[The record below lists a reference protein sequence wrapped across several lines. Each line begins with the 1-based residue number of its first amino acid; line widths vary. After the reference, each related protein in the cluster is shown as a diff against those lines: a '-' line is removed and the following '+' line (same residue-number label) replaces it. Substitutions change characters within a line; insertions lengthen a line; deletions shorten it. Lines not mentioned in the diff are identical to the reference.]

1 MKRIVIKQLYT
12 NVDDQ
17 LKRYFL
23 DIRRIPVMTPEEEKE
38 LIARLPDP
46 EVRERLINANLR
58 FVVSIA
64 KIYQGNG
71 LELMDL
77 ISLGNLGLCKS
88 VEYYNKDYN
97 VKFLSYAGWW
107 IKQAIINGLSED
119 VKPVIAPNV
128 VRHAFN
134 KIKRVV
140 NEYFVQHGTEPDQ
153 EYVIEHAKVSPSE
166 YNRAMMCYVSFASLS
181 DTAGTDE
188 HDKREIGDLLTTD
201 ESNFED
207 DMDDKGTS
215 EAIREMMADLPW
227 RERMVIKYSFGF
239 DCQALSASKIA
250 KLLSITPERVRQIK
264 TSVLEQFKEKI
275 RRDGL

>member
-1 MKRIVIKQLYT
+1 MRRIVIKQLYT

-17 LKRYFL
+17 LRRYFL

-46 EVRERLINANLR
+46 EARERLINANLR

-140 NEYFVQHGTEPDQ
+140 NEYFVQHGTKPDQ

-188 HDKREIGDLLTTD
+188 HDKIEIGDMLTTD

>member
-1 MKRIVIKQLYT
+1 MRRIVIKQLYT

-17 LKRYFL
+17 LRRYFL

-46 EVRERLINANLR
+46 EARERLINANLR

-188 HDKREIGDLLTTD
+188 HDKREIGDLLTTN

-250 KLLSITPERVRQIK
+250 ELLSITPERVRQIK

>member
-1 MKRIVIKQLYT
+1 
-12 NVDDQ
+12 
-17 LKRYFL
+17 
-23 DIRRIPVMTPEEEKE
+23 
-38 LIARLPDP
+38 
-46 EVRERLINANLR
+46 
-58 FVVSIA
+58 
-64 KIYQGNG
+64 
-71 LELMDL
+71 MDL

-207 DMDDKGTS
+207 DMDDKGTN
-215 EAIREMMADLPW
+215 EAIREMIADLPW

>member
-1 MKRIVIKQLYT
+1 MRKIVIKQLYT

-17 LKRYFL
+17 LRRYFL
-23 DIRRIPVMTPEEEKE
+23 DIRRIPVMTPEEENE

-46 EVRERLINANLR
+46 EARERLINANLR

-140 NEYFVQHGTEPDQ
+140 NEYFAQYGTEPDQ
-153 EYVIEHAKVSPSE
+153 EYIMEHAKITPSE
-166 YNRAMMCYVSFASLS
+166 YNRAMMCFVSFASLS
-181 DTAGTDE
+181 DTAGSDE
-188 HDKREIGDLLTTD
+188 HDKREIGETLVADDAT
-201 ESNFED
+201 FED
-207 DMDDKGTS
+207 DMDDQGTS
-215 EAIREMMADLPW
+215 EAIRDMMADLPW

-239 DCQALSASKIA
+239 DCQALPVSKIA
-250 KLLSITPERVRQIK
+250 KLISITPERVRQIK
-264 TSVLEQFKEKI
+264 AKVLAEFKKKI

>member
-1 MKRIVIKQLYT
+1 MRRIVIKQLYT

-17 LKRYFL
+17 LRRYFL

-46 EVRERLINANLR
+46 EARERLINANLR

-166 YNRAMMCYVSFASLS
+166 YNRAMMCYVSFASLN

-188 HDKREIGDLLTTD
+188 HDKRQIGDLLTTD

-215 EAIREMMADLPW
+215 EAIRDMMADLPW